1 MSNDGKHWRVVIQ
14 VQEVTPAQ
22 PGQLTRGI
30 GHAGAPATERKVH
43 EVAGLNV
50 AADSESAAF
59 KRAISALQALR
70 PQIDVTSID
79 EMPPHHFPGE
89 R

>member
-1 MSNDGKHWRVVIQ
+1 MNENGKHWRVVIQ
-14 VQEVTPAQ
+14 IQEVTPAQ
-22 PGQLTRGI
+22 PDKIERGARI
-30 GHAGAPATERKVH
+30 AGPTERRVH

-59 KRAISALQALR
+59 GRAISALQALR